1 MKYKLSNNEELIMLA
16 IWRLKGN
23 AFGISI
29 RNSVMKIIK
38 STLHFGSMY
47 NTLEL
52 LVKKGYVKTSET
64 EPQAKR
70 GGRRRKLYSLTPTG
84 IKVLKYVR
92 EIQKFAWAGI
102 SEHAFESE

>member
-1 MKYKLSNNEELIMLA
+1 MLA
-16 IWRLKGN
+16 IWKLKNN

-29 RNSVMKIIK
+29 RNNVMEITK

-52 LVKKGYVKTSET
+52 LEKKGFVKTSET

-70 GGRRRKLYSLTPTG
+70 GGRRRKLYSLTSVG

-92 EIQKFAWAGI
+92 EIQNFAWAGI
-102 SEHAFESE
+102 SEGVLESE